1 MFRDNFKKFES
12 GEKHF
17 SDEETNKII
26 RWFYY
31 SQIRNRYISQLPQK
45 LSKDSKIAW
54 ESENPFDELLLL
66 IEEERSLK
74 ITEKTNI
81 FFCSGVPYN

>member
-1 MFRDNFKKFES
+1 MKKQ
-12 GEKHF
+12 
-17 SDEETNKII
+17 I
-26 RWFYY
+26 RLLLFYY

-66 IEEERSLK
+66 IEEERSK
-74 ITEKTNI
+74 NNRNEFEGRNVSHPI
-81 FFCSGVPYN
+81 